1 VIWAGDEAEAVEHLP
16 HKHKVLSSN
25 PSTPKKKRRRKK
37 KRKIQIAVV

>member
-25 PSTPKKKRRRKK
+25 PSTPKKKEEERKREK
-37 KRKIQIAVV
+37 YK